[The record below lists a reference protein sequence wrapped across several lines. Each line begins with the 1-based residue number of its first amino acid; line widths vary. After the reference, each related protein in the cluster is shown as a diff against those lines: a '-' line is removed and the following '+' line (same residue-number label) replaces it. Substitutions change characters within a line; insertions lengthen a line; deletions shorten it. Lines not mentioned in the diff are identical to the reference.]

1 MKINRLLL
9 LVLLIF
15 SPMVF
20 AVPPYLGISVA
31 ENLAFNRNSCLS
43 ATKKVLYNEGFRDVE
58 QYSSIST
65 IFAAYRNTNPYHY
78 KAAVKCLVSSGVI
91 IVTTAAQVSRNARQK
106 ANRIIYKIKQ
116 QQGIT
121 RKKPKVQECKTIKKP
136 SPKKKTIKKPS
147 PKKKFQKLKL
157 FSLSKK
163 KTETTTNFKDKHHK
177 NVTVGET
184 FTVLCRGACLQQA
197 ERSLRNS
204 GFYNDYDFDDDAVF
218 GRNDDHYYASIQ
230 CIINESRVIFKVS
243 GQKSKTRDKLLE
255 TLYKKF

>member
-1 MKINRLLL
+1 MKIKILFLF
-9 LVLLIF
+9 IF

-43 ATKKVLYNEGFRDVE
+43 AAKKVLYNEGFIDIE
-58 QYSSIST
+58 QYASIAT
-65 IFAAYRNTNPYHY
+65 IFAAYRSTNPYHY
-78 KAAVKCLVSSGVI
+78 KAVVKCLVNSGVI
-91 IVTTAAQVSRNARQK
+91 IITIAAQVSRNARQK
-106 ANRIIYKIKQ
+106 AENIRYKILQ
-116 QQGIT
+116 QRGIT
-121 RKKPKVQECKTIKKP
+121 RKKPKVQQCKTIKKA
-136 SPKKKTIKKPS
+136 SPKNELK
-147 PKKKFQKLKL
+147 KLKL

-163 KTETTTNFKDKHHK
+163 KPKKTTDVKDKHHK

-218 GRNDDHYYASIQ
+218 GRNDDHYYAVIR
-230 CIINESRVIFKVS
+230 CIISESRVSFKVS
-243 GQKSKTRDKLLE
+243 GKNNQETNNLLE
-255 TLYKKF
+255 TLYKNF